1 MRKANMNSIFRNT
14 ASKKLSKLHIGLMEL
29 IVENARGEIQY
40 TNTEKYGSQ
49 DHINGNDNITEIQ
62 PAKTFVKTT

>member
-1 MRKANMNSIFRNT
+1 MTIFQKY
-14 ASKKLSKLHIGLMEL
+14 SEQKLSKLHIGLMEL

-49 DHINGNDNITEIQ
+49 DHINENDNITEIQ